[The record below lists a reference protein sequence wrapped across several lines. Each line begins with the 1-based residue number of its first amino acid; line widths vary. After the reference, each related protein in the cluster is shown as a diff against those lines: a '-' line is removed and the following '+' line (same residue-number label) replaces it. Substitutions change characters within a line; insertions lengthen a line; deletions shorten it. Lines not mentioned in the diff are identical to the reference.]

1 MEVGESI
8 DISDLPGRIV
18 HCSVRC
24 RRNVKKYTGSF
35 KFTNVNHRED
45 VFYCFPGSG
54 EGDDGILKRQSLLT
68 VREYSHGYQ
77 RRFIFDYEK
86 VKT

>member
-18 HCSVRC
+18 HCSVRY
-24 RRNVKKYTGSF
+24 RRNVTKYTGSF

-45 VFYCFPGSG
+45 VFYCFPGNG
-54 EGDDGILKRQSLLT
+54 EGG
-68 VREYSHGYQ
+68 
-77 RRFIFDYEK
+77 
-86 VKT
+86 

>member
-24 RRNVKKYTGSF
+24 RRNVTKYTGSF

-54 EGDDGILKRQSLLT
+54 EGGRWYFKKAKFTDSERVFPRLSKAFHI
-68 VREYSHGYQ
+68 
-77 RRFIFDYEK
+77 
-86 VKT
+86 